1 MVSLKMRN
9 RLIRSTRNPKSGLAA
24 IDVVV
29 DGSHVAG
36 DLQRINR
43 QSQPPPISILS
54 RNLRLAGR
62 VLEKGSTV
70 QVHGPVGTMKTARGR
85 A

>member
-1 MVSLKMRN
+1 
-9 RLIRSTRNPKSGLAA
+9 LAV

-43 QSQPPPISILS
+43 QRQSSPTSILS
-54 RNLRLAGR
+54 RNLRLAGMDS
-62 VLEKGSTV
+62 EKGSTA
-70 QVHGPVGTMKTARGR
+70 QVHGPVGTMKTARGQ